1 MQPFH
6 APAAR
11 TAPASRRGARA
22 ASPQILKAL
31 GVLHAD
37 GLIHRDVRPA
47 NILRCRSTKSD
58 KALDVQVRPER
69 ASGSGGVRG
78 QGWVRN

>member
-1 MQPFH
+1 M
-6 APAAR
+6 
-11 TAPASRRGARA
+11 
-22 ASPQILKAL
+22 
-31 GVLHAD
+31 LHAD